1 MTSTPQAQ
9 AALLIHRERIQD
21 ALRYAATR
29 PASNGRRKL
38 FPRMNRS
45 PLLRLA

>member
-1 MTSTPQAQ
+1 MTSTIQNQ
-9 AALLIHRERIQD
+9 AALLFHRERIQD
-21 ALRYAATR
+21 ALRNATTR
-29 PASNGRRKL
+29 PAASGRKL